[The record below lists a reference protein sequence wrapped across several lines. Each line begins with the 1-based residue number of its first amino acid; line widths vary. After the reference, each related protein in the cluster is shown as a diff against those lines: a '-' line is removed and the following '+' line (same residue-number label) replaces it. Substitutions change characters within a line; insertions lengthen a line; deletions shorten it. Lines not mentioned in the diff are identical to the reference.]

1 MCELFMCYNNLCL
14 CVSNVT
20 DEAGAG
26 STTVGTPLENRRSP
40 VELFPLCKVHTLHL
54 LRGQGPH
61 ASGSSSLSVAAWCP
75 MDGRAT
81 VTARP

>member
-1 MCELFMCYNNLCL
+1 MKCL

-40 VELFPLCKVHTLHL
+40 SSCSHCAKCILCTFCEAKGLP
-54 LRGQGPH
+54 RQ
-61 ASGSSSLSVAAWCP
+61 VAA
-75 MDGRAT
+75 RYHL
-81 VTARP
+81 